1 MADVRRKRQS
11 LLCWPA
17 KRGFNGNSCRM
28 EQHGRPCIFTKAR
41 NALGYPYAANPE
53 TNMMTVEHDPDIR
66 IFTGVTLSTPASWA
80 IR

>member
-11 LLCWPA
+11 LISRQA
-17 KRGFNGNSCRM
+17 KRGFIGNSCRM
-28 EQHGRPCIFTKAR
+28 EQHRRPCIFAKAR

-53 TNMMTVEHDPDIR
+53 TNKMTVEHDPDII
-66 IFTGVTLSTPASWA
+66 IFTGGTLSTPASWA